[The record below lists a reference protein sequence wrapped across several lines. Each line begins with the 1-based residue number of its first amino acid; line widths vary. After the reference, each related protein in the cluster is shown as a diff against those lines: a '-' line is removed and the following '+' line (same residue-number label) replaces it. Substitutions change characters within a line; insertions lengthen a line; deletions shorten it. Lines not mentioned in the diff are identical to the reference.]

1 MSDDYGGAVKVG
13 IVGAG
18 YVGAAAANALVL
30 RNVPTEIV
38 LVDVDAAKAE
48 AEAADVAHVTSFA
61 EPVRVT
67 AGGLEDLAASA
78 VVVITAGAGQR
89 PGQSRLDLAQR
100 NGEIVGGLVPEIV
113 RYASA
118 AVLLVATNPVDVMTV
133 VAERRAADAGVPGE
147 RVLGTG
153 TMLDTA
159 RFRQILAAR
168 IGVDVTHV
176 HGFVVGEHGD
186 SEVLVWSSVDVGGRP
201 LTEFAGAMGAGWS
214 DQDRTAI
221 EGEVVNAAY
230 RIIEGKGAT
239 YYGVAA
245 VIARAVE
252 AVLRDRRS
260 ILTVSA
266 WSPAFGCA
274 LSLPRLVSG
283 SGVVRE
289 LGVSMDDGER
299 ERLERS
305 AAVLRESI
313 ERLGL

>member
-1 MSDDYGGAVKVG
+1 MSDGYGGAVKVG

-18 YVGAAAANALVL
+18 FVGAAAANALVL
-30 RNVPTEIV
+30 RNVATEIV
-38 LVDVDAAKAE
+38 LVDVDAAKAA
-48 AEAADVAHVTSFA
+48 AEAADVAHVTPFA

-100 NGEIVGGLVPEIV
+100 NAEIVGGMVPEI
-113 RYASA
+113 AKHA
-118 AVLLVATNPVDVMTV
+118 PTAVLLVATNPVDVMTV
-133 VAERRAADAGVPGE
+133 VAERQAAEAGVPAE

-214 DQDRTAI
+214 DRDRTAI
-221 EGEVVNAAY
+221 EGEVVTAAY

-266 WSPAFGCA
+266 WSPAYGCA
-274 LSLPRLVSG
+274 LSLPRLLSG

-305 AAVLRESI
+305 ASVLRESV
-313 ERLGL
+313 ERLAL